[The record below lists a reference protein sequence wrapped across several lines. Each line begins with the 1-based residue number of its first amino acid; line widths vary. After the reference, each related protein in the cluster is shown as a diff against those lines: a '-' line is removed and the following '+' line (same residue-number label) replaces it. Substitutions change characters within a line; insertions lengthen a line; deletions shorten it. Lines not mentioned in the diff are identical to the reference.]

1 MSWFRYYKDE
11 SSASY
16 SYPFNRRKI
25 KRFKPKDD
33 ILKDSWLFVDVSN
46 YSIGLKSSSSFQEES
61 DPYSYL
67 VVYQDLIGN
76 NSFTPVKTVI
86 VGNLLYFQAAEDH
99 VAESFTRLNYVVYYN
114 TPNIRTIYSYDE
126 DFVLD
131 ATYGQSEFLSS
142 ADDVNDNLFNIDLGY
157 QGYYNFSFDGSGWSN
172 GTTKQNGSSALLT
185 FSGPSI
191 RLFGNTSPKGKSF
204 RYKIIPVDL
213 DTENLAVY
221 NEYVVD
227 TYSSSFVK
235 DQLLIQQTNLSYKDY
250 RLEIYVIDS
259 INSKS
264 SNVDVSLSSYSFSYN
279 VYAILDEEEYDSSIS
294 FFLIGGAR

>member
-1 MSWFRYYKDE
+1 
-11 SSASY
+11 
-16 SYPFNRRKI
+16 
-25 KRFKPKDD
+25 
-33 ILKDSWLFVDVSN
+33 
-46 YSIGLKSSSSFQEES
+46 
-61 DPYSYL
+61 
-67 VVYQDLIGN
+67 
-76 NSFTPVKTVI
+76 
-86 VGNLLYFQAAEDH
+86 
-99 VAESFTRLNYVVYYN
+99 
-114 TPNIRTIYSYDE
+114 
-126 DFVLD
+126 
-131 ATYGQSEFLSS
+131 
-142 ADDVNDNLFNIDLGY
+142 
-157 QGYYNFSFDGSGWSN
+157 
-172 GTTKQNGSSALLT
+172 
-185 FSGPSI
+185 
-191 RLFGNTSPKGKSF
+191 
-204 RYKIIPVDL
+204 VDL